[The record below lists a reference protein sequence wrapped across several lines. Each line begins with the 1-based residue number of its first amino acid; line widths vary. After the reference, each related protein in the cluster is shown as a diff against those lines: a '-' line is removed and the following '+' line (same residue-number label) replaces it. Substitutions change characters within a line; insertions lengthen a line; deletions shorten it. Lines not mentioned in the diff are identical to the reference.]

1 MLLEKNSKKKKN
13 KKNAF
18 LFNTGSVSDN
28 TGLVITCEA
37 KFLDRT
43 SYYMLLQ
50 RAKLSFP
57 WHICKT
63 QLFKSKLSLQAIE
76 MKHTDLMQK
85 QCSWYHGKKIF
96 RSFLMKK

>member
-1 MLLEKNSKKKKN
+1 MLLEKNSKKKK
-13 KKNAF
+13 KNAF
-18 LFNTGSVSDN
+18 LFKTGSVSGN
-28 TGLVITCEA
+28 TGLVIACEA

-85 QCSWYHGKKIF
+85 QCSCYHEKETV